1 MRGDGAAHVSIPRFA
16 LDFETT
22 GLDSRRDRVLEVG
35 LVGVRSYASL
45 VADAPPSPP
54 AAQAAHGITPQLA
67 RRLGKPGRTVL
78 AELLEVLGQG
88 PIQIVSHN
96 VPFDRSFLEAWVER
110 EGRALPEVEWLCTLA
125 EARELC
131 PDPSIAKGL
140 GKLAARFGWHTG
152 RLHRAHAD
160 AEVTLRLHGFLQAW
174 RVISNE
180 LGSEPYVVY
189 LAGPVRGD
197 GDSRTIRYNQERM
210 FALAQW
216 VQGVLPKA
224 GLLVPHGNFAFVDE
238 AGDRGLIVRE
248 RVLEACGQLLT
259 RCDALI
265 LCAETLSPGMV
276 HEREVAAACGLPTF
290 TSPGWDLPAWS
301 AFPVAA
307 VA

>member
-1 MRGDGAAHVSIPRFA
+1 MSIPLLA

-22 GLDSRRDRVLEVG
+22 GLNPRLDRVLEVG
-35 LVGVRSYASL
+35 LVGERNYSSL

-67 RRLGKPGRTVL
+67 RRLGKPGRVVL
-78 AELLEVLGQG
+78 SELLEVLGQG
-88 PIQIVSHN
+88 PLQIVTHN

-110 EGRALPEVEWLCTLA
+110 EGRALPEIEWLCTLA

-131 PDPSIAKGL
+131 PDPSISKGL

-152 RLHRAHAD
+152 RLHRAQAD
-160 AEVTLRLHGFLQAW
+160 AAVAWRLHGFLQAW
-174 RVISNE
+174 RAIRNG
-180 LGSEPYVVY
+180 LGSEPHVVY

-197 GDSRTIRYNQERM
+197 GEPRTIRYNQERM
-210 FALAQW
+210 FAMAQW

-224 GLLVPHGNFAFVDE
+224 SLLVPHGNFAFVDE
-238 AGDRGLIVRE
+238 AGDRGLLVRE
-248 RVLEACGQLLT
+248 RVLAACGQLLT

-265 LCAETLSPGMV
+265 LCAETLSPGMA
-276 HEREVAAACGLPTF
+276 HERDVAEACGLPTF
-290 TSPGWDLPAWS
+290 TSPGWDLPDWS
-301 AFPVAA
+301 TFPVAA